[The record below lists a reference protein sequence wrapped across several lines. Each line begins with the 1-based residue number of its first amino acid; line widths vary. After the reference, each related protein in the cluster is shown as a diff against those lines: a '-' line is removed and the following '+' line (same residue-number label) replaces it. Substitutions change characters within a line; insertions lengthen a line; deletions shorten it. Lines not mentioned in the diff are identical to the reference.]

1 MKMQTRSG
9 VPLQPAY
16 LAPNGE
22 GERPGEFPFTR
33 GRLSNPHAQTTWI
46 QRELSG
52 EGNGKRSNAQIRYLL
67 EHGQTG
73 IDVIGDAP
81 TQSLLDP
88 DHPLARE
95 AVGTQGVSLCRKQDF
110 LDLFEGVPFDR
121 VSISSSVPAF
131 FALSGLVLAAREAK
145 FPLERLRG
153 SILHGPLY
161 TEDCSYAWHLPVDF
175 RVRLALDCIEFC
187 SQHMPKFHAYV
198 EDTYFFSESG
208 LTPVEEMA
216 LGFVQL
222 RHLVRKL
229 LARGVGIDTF
239 APRIALL
246 VNCGMDFFEEIA
258 KIRATRRLYA
268 KMMRDEFGATNPRS
282 ISAAITSHTLGL
294 SLTAQQPVNNI
305 VRGTVQALALV
316 LSGVQALEISAFDEA
331 FRTPS
336 KDAHIVGLRTQQ
348 ILDLEA
354 GVAKV
359 TDPLG
364 GSHFV
369 EQLTDELERR
379 IRARID
385 EIEAIDDPEALS
397 ARGFFRDI
405 FHQAM
410 EAAQRAVEKGDV
422 ALIGVNVHALPEKD
436 DRLLRDIATAKIET
450 WHNHTS
456 EIELFKRQRDTAPL
470 RVALDRVAAAVTGSE
485 NLVPRVIEALDASA
499 TIGEIVTTMRRAL
512 GMPSDIFDH
521 AMPGEAMPD
530 RPIGARHVA

>member
-121 VSISSSVPAF
+121 ASISSSVPAF

-222 RHLVRKL
+222 RHLVREL
-229 LARGVGIDTF
+229 MARGVAVDTF

-282 ISAAITSHTLGL
+282 ISAAITSHTSGL

-305 VRGTVQALALV
+305 VRGTSQALALV

-331 FRTPS
+331 YRTPS

-359 TDPLG
+359 IDPLG
-364 GSHFV
+364 GSYFV
-369 EQLTDELERR
+369 EQLTDEIGRR

-385 EIEAIDDPEALS
+385 EIEAVDDPEALS

-436 DRLLRDIATAKIET
+436 DRLLRDITTAKIET
-450 WHNHTS
+450 WHGHMS
-456 EIELFKRQRDTAPL
+456 EIEQFKRRRDSAPL
-470 RVALDRVAAAVTGSE
+470 RVALHRVAAVVAGTE

-512 GMPSDIFDH
+512 GIPPDIFDH
-521 AMPGEAMPD
+521 ATPD
-530 RPIGARHVA
+530 HPIGALHVA

>member
-9 VPLQPAY
+9 VLLQHTY
-16 LAPNGE
+16 LAPDGE

-33 GRLSNPHAQTTWI
+33 GRLANAHAHTAWI

-121 VSISSSVPAF
+121 VSISSSAPAF
-131 FALSGLVLAAREAK
+131 LALSGLVLAAREAK

-175 RVRLALDCIEFC
+175 RVRLALDCMEFC

-229 LARGVGIDTF
+229 VARGVAVDAF

-246 VNCGMDFFEEIA
+246 VNCGIDFFEEIA

-268 KMMRDEFGATNPRS
+268 KMMREEFGATNPRS
-282 ISAAITSHTLGL
+282 ISAVITSHTSGL

-305 VRGTVQALALV
+305 VRGSIQALALV
-316 LSGVQALEISAFDEA
+316 LAGVQALEISAFDEA
-331 FRTPS
+331 YRTPS

-364 GSHFV
+364 GSYFV
-369 EQLTDELERR
+369 EALTDELERR

-405 FHQAM
+405 FHQSM
-410 EAAQRAVEKGDV
+410 ETAQLAVEKGEV
-422 ALIGVNVHALPEKD
+422 ALIGVNAHTLAEAD
-436 DRLLRDIATAKIET
+436 DRLLRDVATTKIET
-450 WHNHTS
+450 WHGHS
-456 EIELFKRQRDTAPL
+456 KEIAQFKRQREPAPV
-470 RVALDRVAAAVTGSE
+470 RAALERVAAAVTGAE
-485 NLVPRVIEALDASA
+485 NLVPRVIEALEASA
-499 TIGEIVTTMRRAL
+499 TVGEIATTMRHAL
-512 GMPSDIFDH
+512 GMPPDIFDQ
-521 AMPGEAMPD
+521 ALPGD
-530 RPIGARHVA
+530 PIGARHVA

>member
-9 VPLQPAY
+9 VLLQHAY
-16 LAPNGE
+16 LSRDGE

-33 GRLSNPHAQTTWI
+33 GRLANAHAQTTWI

-52 EGNGKRSNAQIRYLL
+52 EGNGKRSNAQICYLL

-88 DHPLARE
+88 DHPLAQE

-110 LDLFEGVPFDR
+110 LDLFDGIPFDR

-175 RVRLALDCIEFC
+175 RVRLALDCIEYC

-229 LARGVGIDTF
+229 RRRGVAVDSF

-268 KMMRDEFGATNPRS
+268 KMMREEFGATNPRS
-282 ISAAITSHTLGL
+282 MSAAITSHTSGL

-316 LSGVQALEISAFDEA
+316 LAGVQALEISAFDEA
-331 FRTPS
+331 YRTPS

-354 GVAKV
+354 GIARV

-364 GSHFV
+364 GSYFV
-369 EQLTDELERR
+369 ESLTDELERR
-379 IRARID
+379 IRERID
-385 EIEAIDDPEALS
+385 EIEAIGDPEMLS

-410 EAAQRAVEKGDV
+410 EASQRAVEKGDM
-422 ALIGVNVHALPEKD
+422 ALIGVNVHTLADKD
-436 DRLLRDIATAKIET
+436 DRLLRDIATSKIET
-450 WHNHTS
+450 WHAHTK
-456 EIELFKRQRDTAPL
+456 EIEQFKRQRNLSQL
-470 RVALDRVAAAVTGSE
+470 RETFERMAAAVAGSE
-485 NLVPRVIEALDASA
+485 NLIPSVIEALDASA

-512 GMPSDIFDH
+512 GMPPDIFDH
-521 AMPGEAMPD
+521 AVPN
-530 RPIGARHVA
+530 RPIGDRHVA

>member
-1 MKMQTRSG
+1 MSPNTNTRSG
-9 VPLQPAY
+9 VPLQRTYVA
-16 LAPNGE
+16 ATGAAE
-22 GERPGEFPFTR
+22 QPGEFPYTR
-33 GRLSNPHAQTTWI
+33 GRLANPHTHTAWI

-52 EGNGKRSNAQIRYLL
+52 EGDGHRSNEQIRYLL

-73 IDVIGDAP
+73 IDVIGDGP

-110 LDLFEGVPFDR
+110 LDLFRGVPFDR
-121 VSISSSVPAF
+121 VSISSSAPSF
-131 FALSGLVLAAREAK
+131 FALSGLVLAARQAK

-175 RVRLALDCIEFC
+175 RVRLALDSIEYC

-229 LARGVGIDTF
+229 LARGIAIDSF

-268 KMMRDEFGATNPRS
+268 EMMRDEFGATNPRS
-282 ISAAITSHTLGL
+282 MSAAITSHTSGL
-294 SLTAQQPVNNI
+294 SLTAQQPINNV
-305 VRGTVQALALV
+305 VRGAVQALALV
-316 LSGVQALEISAFDEA
+316 LAGVQAIEISAFDEA

-336 KDAHIVGLRTQQ
+336 KDAHMVGLRTQQ

-359 TDPLG
+359 LDPLG
-364 GSHFV
+364 GSYFV
-369 EQLTDELERR
+369 ETLTDQLSDR

-385 EIEAIDDPEALS
+385 EIEARGDPEELS
-397 ARGFFRDI
+397 AGGFFRGI
-405 FHQAM
+405 FHRAM
-410 EAAQRAVEKGDV
+410 EDSQHDVEHGDISV
-422 ALIGVNVHALPEKD
+422 VGVNVHQLAEQD
-436 DRLLRDIATAKIET
+436 DTLLRDIATAKIET
-450 WHNHTS
+450 WHRHTRT
-456 EIELFKRQRDTAPL
+456 IEAFKRERDISRLCTGL
-470 RVALDRVAAAVTGSE
+470 DGVAVAAAGSA
-485 NLVPRVIEALDASA
+485 NLIAAVIDALDASA

-512 GMPSDIFDH
+512 AMPPDMFDH
-521 AMPGEAMPD
+521 PLPGPNV
-530 RPIGARHVA
+530 GARHVA